1 MKVLA
6 LVSLGIWVG
15 LVAFHDRF
23 WRADERDDDDG
34 DDERVPEPATW
45 PAVTAVVPARNEA
58 DVIARAVSSLAAQEY
73 AGKLRVVIVDDGSN
87 DDTAEIARRVGG
99 DRVEVIRGTELP
111 RGWTGKLWAV
121 RNGIE
126 HAGSEPKYLWL
137 TDADIEHAPDTLRS
151 LVARSERDGLALSS
165 LMAELRCE
173 SFAEKALVPAFVFF
187 FQMLYPFRR
196 VNRASSK
203 LGAAAGGCML
213 VDRAKLEAAGGIA
226 AIADALIDD
235 CALGALMKKQ
245 GPIRLALTRR
255 SKSIRPYGG
264 FREIGAMISRSA
276 YAQLRY
282 SPLVLVGTLAGMA
295 LVYVN
300 PPLQAIFGSGH
311 ARVAGFAAWGLMA
324 LSFQPMLRFYR
335 RSRLWGAALPAI
347 GVFYAGA
354 TWASAIRHWQGRGG
368 MWKGRAQAQAA
379 RTVTP

>member
-1 MKVLA
+1 MKYLA
-6 LVSLGIWVG
+6 FLSLGIWVG
-15 LVAFHDRF
+15 LVAFHDAF
-23 WRADERDDDDG
+23 WRADERDDDEG
-34 DDERVPEPATW
+34 DAPVPEPPRW

-58 DVIARAVSSLAAQEY
+58 EVIARAIRSLAAQDY
-73 AGKLRVVIVDDGSN
+73 AGELRVVLVDDGST
-87 DDTAEIARRVGG
+87 DGTAETARRAGG
-99 DRVEVIRGTELP
+99 DRLTVIEGTEP
-111 RGWTGKLWAV
+111 PSGWTGKLWAV
-121 RNGIE
+121 HRGIE
-126 HAGSEPKYLWL
+126 HAGREPKFLWL

-196 VNRASSK
+196 VNRTSSR
-203 LGAAAGGCML
+203 LAAAAGGCML
-213 VDRAKLEAAGGIA
+213 VDRARLETAGGIA

-295 LVYVN
+295 IVYVN
-300 PPLQAIFGSGH
+300 PPLQAIFGSGS
-311 ARVAGFAAWGLMA
+311 ARIAGIAAWGLMT
-324 LSFQPMLRFYR
+324 LSFQPMLRFYE
-335 RSRLWGAALPAI
+335 RSPLWGAGLPGI
-347 GVFYAGA
+347 GLFYAGA
-354 TWASAIRHWQGRGG
+354 TWVSAIRHWQGRGG
-368 MWKGRAQAQAA
+368 MWKGRAQA
-379 RTVTP
+379 RRI